1 MKLELCLFQK
11 YIWKNKA
18 GKQMLYVKLKN
29 ALYGTLQLAILFCKL
44 LSDILIGWGFKLNEH
59 DQCVANKIINSKQCT
74 IVWHVDDPKISH
86 VEAKVVEVVIMKLTS
101 KFRKDS
107 PLGTSQLKVLKYL
120 GMTIDYATKDKLKIS
135 MYKYIY
141 KMLAELPSDMN
152 GLAKTPAA
160 THLFNVNPEAK
171 KLSEE
176 KGQLFHHLVA
186 KLLYLCRRTRQDIKT
201 AVAFYAQGYSHQMR
215 TTTTN
220 KQS

>member
-1 MKLELCLFQK
+1 
-11 YIWKNKA
+11 
-18 GKQMLYVKLKN
+18 
-29 ALYGTLQLAILFCKL
+29 
-44 LSDILIGWGFKLNEH
+44 
-59 DQCVANKIINSKQCT
+59 
-74 IVWHVDDPKISH
+74 
-86 VEAKVVEVVIMKLTS
+86 
-101 KFRKDS
+101 
-107 PLGTSQLKVLKYL
+107 
-120 GMTIDYATKDKLKIS
+120 